1 MKKFLLFF
9 FVTIAT
15 LTFSSCR
22 ERIDAGHEGIKVN
35 LYGSSKGVDQDV
47 TLVTGVVWY
56 NPFTTSVY
64 EYPTFVQPVNYEA
77 FTVNTKE
84 GAAITLDPTINI
96 KITDG
101 KAAYIFK
108 KYRKD
113 LPDVIDGPLYN
124 YVKDVCRIAIN
135 KYTLDEVVT
144 GREKVENDIEKT
156 LKSYLTKEGFTLDH
170 LTTGLKYPES
180 ITKAVIA
187 KTAAIQKAQ
196 QATNELAVAEAEAKK
211 KIVAAEAEA
220 EANRLKQAALTP
232 LLIQQQ
238 YIAKWNGVLPTYVGT
253 GNPMMMLPNK

>member
-1 MKKFLLFF
+1 MKKIFSILFALCAI
-9 FVTIAT
+9 VT
-15 LTFSSCR
+15 LSSCC

-35 LYGSSKGVDQDV
+35 YYGSSKGVDQDV
-47 TLVTGVVWY
+47 TLVTGRVWY
-56 NPFTTSVY
+56 NPLVTGVF
-64 EYPTFVQPVNYEA
+64 EYPTFVQPVNYVA
-77 FTVNTKE
+77 FNVNTKE

-101 KAAYIFK
+101 KAAFIFK

-113 LPDVIDGPLYN
+113 LPDVIEGPLYN

-156 LKSYLTKEGFTLDH
+156 LKAYLAKEGFTLDH
-170 LTTGLKYPES
+170 LTTGLQYPES
-180 ITKAVIA
+180 ITRAVIA
-187 KTAAIQKAQ
+187 KTAAIQQAQ

-220 EANRLKQAALTP
+220 KANQLKQQALTP

-238 YIAKWNGVLPTYVGT
+238 WISKWDGKLPTYT
-253 GNPMMMLPNK
+253 GANAPTMLLPH